1 AAGRRARD
9 AGRAAG
15 DHSDAGRRDRRR
27 RAGPRPGC
35 RPGGAAVGVAATTRH
50 RGMDRQLHRAAGAGR
65 PGRVPTH
72 RPRGAPGRRRPGP
85 AGRSPRARRVRG
97 PSLGALALV
106 RPPETVEVRV
116 NHTIMSTPVGPLT
129 IVVTDTGEVR
139 AAGFTADPR
148 ELPVPPGELAGSVAR
163 ADLGEVG
170 KAVTAYLDGDLTAID
185 PVPVVPFGGGGFVTA
200 AWRALRATPPGQ
212 PVSYAGLAAL
222 AGRPAAVRAA
232 ASACARNPGALFVPC
247 HRVRRSDGGLGGY
260 RWGLPVKRWLLA
272 HEAAHG

>member
-1 AAGRRARD
+1 
-9 AGRAAG
+9 
-15 DHSDAGRRDRRR
+15 
-27 RAGPRPGC
+27 
-35 RPGGAAVGVAATTRH
+35 
-50 RGMDRQLHRAAGAGR
+50 M
-65 PGRVPTH
+65 
-72 RPRGAPGRRRPGP
+72 
-85 AGRSPRARRVRG
+85 
-97 PSLGALALV
+97 
-106 RPPETVEVRV
+106 

-200 AWRALRATPPGQ
+200 AWRALREIPPGQ
-212 PVSYAGLAAL
+212 PVSYARLAAL

-232 ASACARNPGALFVPC
+232 ASACARNPVALFVPC